1 MPKSSK
7 HPRIYRGASSTARV
21 VSALVCL
28 LSSVL
33 LSRQVRGASVD
44 ASTMKG
50 KLLCGYQ
57 GWFRTPGDEDN
68 TGWQHYIA
76 DWGTPISPAKI
87 TVDYW
92 PEMTEL
98 NASESYKADGFT
110 NPDGSQATLF
120 SSDNAR
126 TVLRHFQWMEA
137 YGIDGVAVQRFMPGA
152 TPDAAS
158 LHVLKDVSAAASST
172 GRSYFVEYD
181 MSGFDMSN
189 GKDVTLVPTITKDWH
204 YLVDT
209 MKLTSDARYLH
220 QGGMPVIGIFGF
232 YEDRFSA
239 VTANAILDIFKGP
252 GPYQAFVAGAGAWY
266 WNVQNYSDA
275 WKTMMYRM
283 GSYQPWNTGNSG
295 GHVGDVPVTSYW
307 AADKA
312 ALEAHGVMYVP
323 QVYPGSSALNRDRK
337 PWGPPTEDRGSGSF
351 LWSQL
356 ATAANLGADSVFL
369 GMFDEMD
376 EGTQLIK
383 VSQTPPTQANFR
395 DYQGLP
401 SDAYLCFAGQGT
413 KMLRKEIPY
422 TTTRPDCAK
431 LTQPSIPDPIA
442 PLDGATEPPPT
453 VSYSFTKAIALAQG
467 GSIDHYEV
475 AIDGQ
480 VSTTNALSVALPT
493 ASGAHV
499 WRVRAVNSLNN
510 AGGWSIAQSFT
521 VAACTTNC
529 SAGMGGANGNGGGA
543 AGGTA
548 SGGAAGGPEVGSGNA
563 AGTSSLT
570 GTGGVTNS
578 PSGMSSTGCGCR
590 LHPACEGSNVD
601 RWLTLG
607 ALAGVIVARHRRF
620 RRVS

>member
-1 MPKSSK
+1 LT
-7 HPRIYRGASSTARV
+7 REARAATAF
-21 VSALVCL
+21 APP
-28 LSSVL
+28 
-33 LSRQVRGASVD
+33 VD

-57 GWFRTPGDEDN
+57 GWFRAPGDEDN

-98 NASESYKADGFT
+98 GASESYKADGFT
-110 NPDGSQATLF
+110 NPDKSQATLF

-137 YGIDGVAVQRFMPGA
+137 YGIDGVAVQRFMPGP

-158 LHVLKDVSAAASST
+158 LHVIKDVSAAANLT
-172 GRSYFVEYD
+172 GRTYFIEYD
-181 MSGFDMSN
+181 MSGFDLSN
-189 GKDVTLVPTITKDWH
+189 GKDVDLVPTITKDWH

-220 QGGMPVIGIFGF
+220 QGALPVIGIFGF

-239 VTANAILDIFKGP
+239 ATANAILDIFKGP

-266 WNVQNYSDA
+266 WNVQSYSAA

-295 GHVGDVPVTSYW
+295 GKVGDVPVTNYW

-312 ALEAHGVMYVP
+312 ALEAHGVIYVP
-323 QVYPGSSALNRDRK
+323 QIYPGSSALNRDRK
-337 PWGPPTEDRGSGSF
+337 PWGPATEDRGTGSF

-356 ATAANLGADSVFL
+356 ATAVNLNSDSVFL

-383 VSQTPPTQANFR
+383 VSQTPPTPANFR

-413 KMLRKEIPY
+413 KMFHKEIPY
-422 TTTRPDCAK
+422 SATKPDCAK

-442 PLDGATEPPPT
+442 PLTGAKQPPPT
-453 VSYSFTKAIALAQG
+453 VTYDFTKAIALAQG
-467 GSIDHYEV
+467 GIIDHYEV
-475 AIDGQ
+475 AIDSA
-480 VSTTNALSVALPT
+480 VSNTNALSVALPT

-510 AGGWSIAQSFT
+510 AGGWSIPQSFT
-521 VAACTTNC
+521 VTPCTTDC
-529 SAGMGGANGNGGGA
+529 STGGGAGGATGASGSTGLAGSA

-548 SGGAAGGPEVGSGNA
+548 DNGAGGHAVGGSNAAAGSAPVSAGSGGASSPRGSG
-563 AGTSSLT
+563 
-570 GTGGVTNS
+570 
-578 PSGMSSTGCGCR
+578 SGSNDAGCGCR
-590 LHPACEGSNVD
+590 LHPPRQGSNVD

-607 ALAGVIVARHRRF
+607 ALAGVVVTRRC
-620 RRVS
+620 RRPRSVS

>member
-1 MPKSSK
+1 
-7 HPRIYRGASSTARV
+7 
-21 VSALVCL
+21 
-28 LSSVL
+28 
-33 LSRQVRGASVD
+33 
-44 ASTMKG
+44 MKG

-98 NASESYKADGFT
+98 GASESYKADGFS

-158 LHVLKDVSAAASST
+158 LHVLKDVSLAASLT

-181 MSGFDMSN
+181 MSGFDLSN
-189 GKDVTLVPTITKDWH
+189 GKDVDLVPTITKDWH

-209 MKLTSDARYLH
+209 MKLSVDPRYLH

-239 VTANAILDIFKGP
+239 VTANAILDIFKAP

-323 QVYPGSSALNRDRK
+323 QIYPGSSALNRDGK
-337 PWGPPTEDRGSGSF
+337 PWGPATEDRNSGSF
-351 LWSQL
+351 LWSQF

-376 EGTQLIK
+376 EGTQLYQSLLGIRRPLR
-383 VSQTPPTQANFR
+383 QTSAITKACR
-395 DYQGLP
+395 RTLICVLP
-401 SDAYLCFAGQGT
+401 GKARRC
-413 KMLRKEIPY
+413 
-422 TTTRPDCAK
+422 CAK
-431 LTQPSIPDPIA
+431 SSPTAQPSRIA
-442 PLDGATEPPPT
+442 
-453 VSYSFTKAIALAQG
+453 
-467 GSIDHYEV
+467 
-475 AIDGQ
+475 
-480 VSTTNALSVALPT
+480 
-493 ASGAHV
+493 
-499 WRVRAVNSLNN
+499 R
-510 AGGWSIAQSFT
+510 
-521 VAACTTNC
+521 
-529 SAGMGGANGNGGGA
+529 
-543 AGGTA
+543 
-548 SGGAAGGPEVGSGNA
+548 
-563 AGTSSLT
+563 SSL
-570 GTGGVTNS
+570 S
-578 PSGMSSTGCGCR
+578 PRSR
-590 LHPACEGSNVD
+590 I
-601 RWLTLG
+601 R
-607 ALAGVIVARHRRF
+607 
-620 RRVS
+620 

>member
-1 MPKSSK
+1 
-7 HPRIYRGASSTARV
+7 
-21 VSALVCL
+21 
-28 LSSVL
+28 
-33 LSRQVRGASVD
+33 
-44 ASTMKG
+44 MKG

-98 NASESYKADGFT
+98 GASESYKADGFS
-110 NPDGSQATLF
+110 NPDNSQATLF

-137 YGIDGVAVQRFMPGA
+137 YGIDGIAVQRFMPGA

-158 LHVLKDVSAAASST
+158 LRVIKDIGAAANLT
-172 GRSYFVEYD
+172 GRTYFIEYD

-189 GKDVTLVPTITKDWH
+189 GKDVDLVPTITKDWH
-204 YLVDT
+204 YLVDA
-209 MKLTSDARYLH
+209 MKLTSDARYLQ

-239 VTANAILDIFKGP
+239 ATANAILDVFKGP

-295 GHVGDVPVTSYW
+295 GKVGDVPVTNYW
-307 AADKA
+307 ATDKA
-312 ALEAHGVMYVP
+312 ALAAHNVMYVP
-323 QVYPGSSALNRDRK
+323 QIYPGSSALNRDRK
-337 PWGPPTEDRGSGSF
+337 PWGPATEDRASGSF

-356 ATAANLGADSVFL
+356 TTAVNLNADSVFL

-383 VSQTPPTQANFR
+383 VSQTPPTAANFR

-413 KMLRKEIPY
+413 KMFHKEMPFSAIK
-422 TTTRPDCAK
+422 PDCAK

-442 PLDGATEPPPT
+442 PLTGAKQPPPT
-453 VSYSFTKAIALAQG
+453 VTYSFSKAIALAQG
-467 GSIDHYEV
+467 GTIDHYEV
-475 AIDGQ
+475 AID
-480 VSTTNALSVALPT
+480 SAISSTNALSVALPT
-493 ASGAHV
+493 ASGSHV

-510 AGGWSIAQSFT
+510 AGGWSIPQSFT
-521 VAACTTNC
+521 VTPCTTDC
-529 SAGMGGANGNGGGA
+529 S
-543 AGGTA
+543 
-548 SGGAAGGPEVGSGNA
+548 
-563 AGTSSLT
+563 T
-570 GTGGVTNS
+570 GTGGATGTSGASGIAGSPTSGAASAGGGASGQAVGGSGSSSAGSS
-578 PSGMSSTGCGCR
+578 PSNAGSGVANGPNGSGNGSKAAGCGCR
-590 LHPACEGSNVD
+590 LHQPRGGSNVD

-607 ALAGVIVARHRRF
+607 ALAGVVIARRR
-620 RRVS
+620 RARSVS